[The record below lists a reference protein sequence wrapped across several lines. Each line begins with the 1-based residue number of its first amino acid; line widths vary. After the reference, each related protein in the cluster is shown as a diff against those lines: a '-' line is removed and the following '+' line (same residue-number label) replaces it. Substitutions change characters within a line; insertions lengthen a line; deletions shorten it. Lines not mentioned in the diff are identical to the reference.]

1 MDGLSREKNHH
12 GGAEEKPSLPRR
24 GASLCCAPAS
34 GRAEGSGLI
43 CIPALTCRAIN
54 GPSLR
59 DSILVLATFLLL
71 ARKVGRRICSQL
83 RDPICKDDCE
93 RDPRL
98 LLRRCGAPGETIF
111 PRTTPRSFV
120 RVSRAGECAREPS
133 HPQDDKP
140 DGIFVVLARV
150 YWVIEPSG
158 DRDI

>member
-1 MDGLSREKNHH
+1 MACQEKKITTEARRKNLLYPE
-12 GGAEEKPSLPRR
+12 GALHSVAR
-24 GASLCCAPAS
+24 AS

-120 RVSRAGECAREPS
+120 RVSRAGEYAREPS
-133 HPQDDKP
+133 HPQDDSLR
-140 DGIFVVLARV
+140 GFLWFSLAS
-150 YWVIEPSG
+150 IG
-158 DRDI
+158 